1 MCGCVWGCGECVAVC
16 VCVCVCMWVDVGVCA
31 HSQVRG
37 KECVRVPAI
46 THEKQQLGRII
57 KPEIKIPATRQ
68 IKTRYSPSR

>member
-1 MCGCVWGCGECVAVC
+1 MWGCSECVAVGVCVCGCGCLGC
-16 VCVCVCMWVDVGVCA
+16 VCVCVCA

-37 KECVRVPAI
+37 KECVRVPSN
-46 THEKQQLGRII
+46 THEKKQMGRII